1 MRDAYLEHMENRCG
15 CADDGF
21 ELEPEADVLDR
32 LDEALEQAWVLLQ
45 VTTAGELP
53 Q

>member
-1 MRDAYLEHMENRCG
+1 MCSACSGDYE
-15 CADDGF
+15 DPY

-45 VTTAGELP
+45 VTTAREFS